1 VTQPVAPS
9 HPTTTMKRTSA
20 LILFLLLGLAV
31 AFVGCDTTEDDP
43 IDETL
48 VGTWNAASAS
58 VIVSGFGVPVFDA
71 GGDGELSITF
81 TAADA
86 FTFVVEGPIE
96 IDPPIGESVEVL
108 AAGEGAT
115 IMGEY
120 SFSSGDDIVTFTP
133 TDVDGQPVSDAVTF
147 SVPLEFEDDNTVV
160 LSVENT
166 DEGRALLGALLGDE
180 VPQEVIDNIDGGEVT
195 FERNS

>member
-1 VTQPVAPS
+1 MTQPVASS
-9 HPTTTMKRTSA
+9 HPTTTMKRTTA
-20 LILFLLLGLAV
+20 PIFFLLLGLAV
-31 AFVGCDTTEDDP
+31 AFVGCDTSEDDP

-48 VGTWNAASAS
+48 VGTWNATSAS
-58 VIVSGFGVPVFDA
+58 VIVSGFGVPVFEA

-86 FTFVVEGPIE
+86 FTFIVEGPIE

-115 IMGEY
+115 ITGTY
-120 SFSSGDDIVTFTP
+120 SFPSGNDVVSFTP
-133 TDVDGQPVSDAVTF
+133 AEVDGQPVSDAVTF
-147 SVPLEFEDDNTVV
+147 SVPLEFDDDNTVV

-180 VPQEVIDNIDGGEVT
+180 VPQEIIDNIDGGEVT